1 MHVRRMSLDGK
12 VTMARS
18 TEIVPPKPRVAQLR
32 VMRRPKTRWALQIG
46 IGAASSALGAVLLL
60 PTKSHAGWINVLAGI
75 ACVSGMAAVLLRF
88 VEKPHEAVLHKV
100 LHERD
105 PPGLL
110 R

>member
-1 MHVRRMSLDGK
+1 MHVRRMSLDGE

-32 VMRRPKTRWALQIG
+32 VMRRPKTRWALRIG
-46 IGAASSALGAVLLL
+46 IAAAASTLGAVVLL
-60 PTKSHAGWINVLAGI
+60 PTDSHAGLIKVLAGI
-75 ACVSGMAAVLLRF
+75 ACVSGIAAVLLRF
-88 VEKPHEAVLHKV
+88 VEKPHEAVLHEV

-105 PPGLL
+105 PPGLV

>member
-1 MHVRRMSLDGK
+1 MSLDGK

-32 VMRRPKTRWALQIG
+32 VMRRHKMRWALRIG
-46 IGAASSALGAVLLL
+46 IGATVSTLGAVVLL
-60 PTKSHAGWINVLAGI
+60 PTNSHAGLINVLAGI

-100 LHERD
+100 RHEQD